1 VGGTLSRCL
10 RSRGQ
15 YRTGD
20 RDPTRDL
27 SHGLYL
33 HHPSSLDHETGN
45 HPERAARIRAIEE
58 ALAARDWLGL
68 DREQAPAIDLAQL
81 EVIHPESYVEAIR
94 RVCEQGGG
102 MLDVD
107 TVASSAS
114 FDAALHSAGG
124 ALRAVDALFD
134 GETELAFCGLRPPGH
149 HAEQARAMG
158 FCIFNNVAV
167 AAQHA
172 LDSHG
177 AERVLV
183 LDWDV
188 HHGNGTNDIF
198 YDSSEVLYA
207 SLHQFPLYPGTGA
220 LTDNGSG
227 PGEGF
232 TLNLPV
238 PPGSGHDEWLS
249 LVQHVVVPVA
259 RAYRPHLV
267 LVSAG
272 FDAHRDD
279 PLANC
284 RLTEESYAALTA
296 ALRDLARELDAPL
309 GFVLE
314 GGYDLDALSSSVVA
328 VIESALGDAEAP
340 PVEMD
345 SLAVEAR
352 AHYGRWWPVL
362 N

>member
-1 VGGTLSRCL
+1 MSR
-10 RSRGQ
+10 
-15 YRTGD
+15 
-20 RDPTRDL
+20 
-27 SHGLYL
+27 GLYL
-33 HHPSSLDHETGN
+33 HHPSSLEHETGN
-45 HPERAARIRAIEE
+45 HPERADRIRTIEE
-58 ALAARDWLGL
+58 VLAARDWLGL
-68 DREQAPAIDLAQL
+68 DREQAPAVDLAQL
-81 EVIHPESYVEAIR
+81 EAIHPSSYVEAIR
-94 RVCEQGGG
+94 RICEQGGG

-107 TVASSAS
+107 TVAGSES

-124 ALRAVDALFD
+124 GVRAVDALFG

-149 HAEQARAMG
+149 HAERASAMG

-172 LDSHG
+172 LDKHG

-198 YDSSEVLYA
+198 HDSNNVLYA
-207 SLHQFPLYPGTGA
+207 SLHQSPLYPGTGA

-227 PGEGF
+227 AGEGY

-238 PPGSGHDEWLS
+238 PPGSGNDEWLS

-259 RAYRPHLV
+259 RAYRPRLI

-284 RLTEESYAALTA
+284 RLTEDSYAALTA
-296 ALRDLARELDAPL
+296 TIRELARELDAPL
-309 GFVLE
+309 AFTLE
-314 GGYDLDALSSSVVA
+314 GGYDLQALASSVAA
-328 VIESALGDAEAP
+328 VLESALGDGATPSAAVHP
-340 PVEMD
+340 
-345 SLAVEAR
+345 LATQAR
-352 AHYGRWWPVL
+352 AHYARWWPAL
-362 N
+362 AE